1 MMYLFGRFFLMGL
14 FTIGGGLAVIPFL
27 EELVD
32 KTPQI
37 SQNELTNIIALAEI
51 TPGAIGVN
59 MATYTGFILNSV
71 SGGILATLGIISPS
85 ILIVWAVGRFWLKMK
100 NMPVVVSI
108 FNAVKASVI
117 GLLFSVFITI
127 FIRVFYENDVFCFDI
142 QKVFLFTLLL
152 TLSLKFKLSPI
163 LCIFIMGIIGFL
175 IKL

>member
-1 MMYLFGRFFLMGL
+1 MGL
-14 FTIGGGLAVIPFL
+14 FAVGGGLAIIPFL

-85 ILIVWAVGRFWLKMK
+85 LLIVWFVVRFWLKMK
-100 NMPVVVSI
+100 NMPVVISI

-117 GLLFSVFITI
+117 GLLFSVFITLFMRI
-127 FIRVFYENDVFCFDI
+127 FHENNVLTFDI
-142 QKVFLFTLLL
+142 QKLLLFVFLLI
-152 TLSLKFKLSPI
+152 LSLKFKLRPI
-163 LCIFIMGIIGFL
+163 LYIFIMGIIGIL